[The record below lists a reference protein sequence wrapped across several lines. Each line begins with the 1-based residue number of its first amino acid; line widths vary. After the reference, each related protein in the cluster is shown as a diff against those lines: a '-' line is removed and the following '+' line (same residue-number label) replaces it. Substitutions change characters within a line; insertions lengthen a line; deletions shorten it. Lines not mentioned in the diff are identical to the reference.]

1 MFASLSRGF
10 EFLKQSI
17 TMARADHDLIKPS
30 LMLVGASIVLTLIAI
45 VPMVAVALLTTGDVQ
60 SALLGIMGALLIFA
74 QYVLTYFFSGLTVA
88 LIYGYITQGDG
99 RMPEAAAAVRRNIGG
114 ILTLA
119 VISTIVK
126 LIENSAR
133 NRKSILGSIF
143 ASILEAV
150 WTTASFFILPAMIL
164 ENLSLVPAVKRSAQ
178 MIKNNLL
185 LVGVSYVG
193 VSAVTGLIGFVAFL
207 AALFLGGIVGYAIAQ
222 LSVVVGIVLAVLIVG
237 TAMALLSAAT
247 SYITTAYYTCLY
259 MWARNV
265 EQTGG
270 AAAGQ
275 QVPAPAPLAAVL
287 AR

>member
-17 TMARADHDLIKPS
+17 TMARADRDLIKPS

-45 VPMVAVALLTTGDVQ
+45 VPMAAVALLTTGDVQ
-60 SALLGIMGALLIFA
+60 SVLLGIMGALLIFC

-88 LIYGYITQGDG
+88 LIHGYLTQGDG
-99 RMPEAAAAVRRNIGG
+99 RMPEASAAVRRNIGG

-133 NRKSILGSIF
+133 NRKSILGNIF
-143 ASILEAV
+143 AAILEAV

-207 AALFLGGIVGYAIAQ
+207 GALFLGGIIGYAIAQ
-222 LSVVVGIVLAVLIVG
+222 LSVVVGVVLAVLIVG

-270 AAAGQ
+270 MAAQ

>member
-1 MFASLSRGF
+1 MFASFSRGF

-30 LMLVGASIVLTLIAI
+30 LMLVGASFLLTLIAI
-45 VPMVAVALLTTGDVQ
+45 VPMVAVALLTTGDAQQV
-60 SALLGIMGALLIFA
+60 LLGILGALLIFA

-119 VISTIVK
+119 VVSTILK
-126 LIENSAR
+126 LIENAAR

-143 ASILEAV
+143 AAILEAV

-164 ENLSLVPAVKRSAQ
+164 ENLSLIPAVKRSAQ

-207 AALFLGGIVGYAIAQ
+207 AALFLGGIIGYAIAQ

-237 TAMALLSAAT
+237 TAMALLSAAS

-270 AAAGQ
+270 ASGQ